1 MQAKERIILAL
12 DVDTEDEALALAEK
26 LLGHVGVFKV
36 GMQLFSAV
44 GPQVVR
50 RIHDLGGPVFLDLKL
65 HDIPNT
71 VSSAGRVITR
81 LGCAMFTTHAA
92 GGTLMLRALTQGVN
106 EEASVLGITPPLVL
120 AVTVLTSIDQ
130 RILEDD
136 VLISGMSVRDVSIR
150 WACLAEAAGAGGVI
164 CSPLETA
171 AIRAVCGPE
180 FKLVT
185 PGIRPQWAS
194 GDDQRRITTPREAV
208 KQGAD
213 YIVVGR
219 AITRADDPVSAA
231 RRIVEEIEQAEG
243 EFYAK

>member
-12 DVDTEDEALALAEK
+12 DVNTEDEAMTLVEK
-26 LLGHVGVFKV
+26 LRGHVGLFKV
-36 GMQLFSAV
+36 GMELYTAV
-44 GPQVVR
+44 GPGIVR
-50 RIHDLGGPVFLDLKL
+50 RIQGMGGSVFVDLKF

-71 VSSAGRVITR
+71 VASAGRVMTR

-92 GGTLMLRALTQGVN
+92 GGTPMLSALSQAVR
-106 EEASVLGITPPLVL
+106 EEAATLGVKTPLVL

-136 VLISGMSVRDVSIR
+136 VLIGGMSVKDVAVR
-150 WACLAEAAGAGGVI
+150 WAGLAETAGVGGVI
-164 CSPLETA
+164 CSPLEAA
-171 AIRAVCGPE
+171 AIRAACGPE

-185 PGIRPQWAS
+185 PGIRPEWAARH
-194 GDDQRRITTPREAV
+194 DQRRITTPGEAV
-208 KQGAD
+208 KLGAD

-231 RRIVEEIEQAEG
+231 RRIEEEIEQAEG
-243 EFYAK
+243 ELYVK